1 MTNVTVLFV
10 LMSSYFQIWDWLGFN
25 PENRFSWQSPN
36 NFRPSEESG
45 NILIRKGVH
54 SSCLKYLADQASHIS
69 RMLKESI
76 LQFLPGSQ
84 LSDTLTSSASS
95 RLSTIHSSQDTLL
108 ISQHILS
115 TAAGI
120 YIVITVQLHLKCE
133 VIPLQHQLEHKE
145 KNALPKKN
153 FWQKALRESSFQMEA
168 VILWAV
174 CRKTDFCFCLKVL
187 GKLIWKIFTPSVWL
201 NDRKSQSYTA
211 QCKLTPLQIPR
222 KVHDAVTGARH
233 SPLV

>member
-1 MTNVTVLFV
+1 
-10 LMSSYFQIWDWLGFN
+10 MSSYFQIWDWLGFN

-69 RMLKESI
+69 RMLRESI
-76 LQFLPGSQ
+76 LQFLPGFQ

-95 RLSTIHSSQDTLL
+95 RLSTIPAAARTHCSSASTIYQLL
-108 ISQHILS
+108 CDLYCHYSPTTPQVLS
-115 TAAGI
+115 HPP
-120 YIVITVQLHLKCE
+120 Q
-133 VIPLQHQLEHKE
+133 HKE
-145 KNALPKKN
+145 KNALPRKN
-153 FWQKALRESSFQMEA
+153 FWHKALGESSFQMEA
-168 VILWAV
+168 VTLWAV
-174 CRKTDFCFCLKVL
+174 CRKTDFCFCFKVF

-201 NDRKSQSYTA
+201 NDRKSHSYTA
-211 QCKLTPLQIPR
+211 QCKLPPQQIPR
-222 KVHDAVTGARH
+222 KVHQTVTVARH